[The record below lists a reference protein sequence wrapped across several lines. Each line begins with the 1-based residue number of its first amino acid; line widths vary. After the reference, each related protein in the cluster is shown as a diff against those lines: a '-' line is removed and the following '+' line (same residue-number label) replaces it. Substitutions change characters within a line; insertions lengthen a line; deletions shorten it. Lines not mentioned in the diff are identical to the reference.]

1 MGKHVNGFRLGN
13 ISGMHHLLYTGTVKE
28 VYDPAT
34 VIQIIVRIRDDTYSH
49 ESSKKQKAG

>member
-1 MGKHVNGFRLGN
+1 
-13 ISGMHHLLYTGTVKE
+13 MHHLLYTGTVKE